1 MGTNP
6 PADINDQEQAPEEL
20 TPLNVVMIFVV
31 IATCF
36 AVCFLNS
43 PPPERTPDGAVPWA
57 DGSVLKALTD
67 ALAFDFSIPTP
78 LGVGVKNLVFG
89 IACGVGAIIVS
100 LGLFAASRSRER
112 DFTLVEDQPAEQPV
126 SHLKKQIDAFQGAQ
140 VLLVL
145 LLAMSFLSS
154 LWSPMAELA
163 IGGSTLLLGQC
174 LWVFAIRHG
183 LNGRACRAAASGVA
197 VVLTLTAA
205 LAVVYYYE
213 RNRTMRVGY
222 PIGNPL
228 FFAACLMPAVLI
240 CVCWIVPSL
249 SALLRGRSRALICLG
264 LCAGALVPLLWGTLL
279 ADPRSTYVGLAAGC
293 VAIVFF
299 ALRGRGAKSAVVALT
314 VVGVVIG
321 YFAWLGPILEH
332 RSETIRTRLHAW
344 DYAAQLIELAPVVGH
359 GQGGFA
365 LLGDSLTVQNVAD
378 DPRALHAR
386 LSHAHSEWLETW
398 VDLGSVGLVITLGCF
413 ALTFWAGVQALRRD
427 STRHQRWLL
436 LGLLSSLVALITEE
450 CFDVALRVAGLP
462 TIFYTVLG
470 LTWAVIGSGRSS
482 GPPAAAPKGRAMVR
496 GLLTACVAALGLLVS
511 TSALLDF
518 QASRAL
524 YDFQEKLQ
532 QRQWAAATEDVEFA
546 RRYRLSPSRKLTAYY
561 TQAWCHLRIAEG
573 AMQDFLVRAQAE
585 ADPQNSL
592 PTEPLLSVGQEAV
605 TQARRVL
612 ELVDNL
618 SRHTEQYYGTYR
630 LAGGAFELMRRMALA
645 TGDRGRAEQY
655 RKAALAALTKEHERQ
670 PHDAG
675 LAWHIL
681 ELSGEL
687 SVAEVV
693 KLICP
698 PMQYHQVDERYY
710 QLVQGLA
717 GRPDFDA
724 AFEPILTEAL
734 ATLIVLPAGSAAVRY
749 SAQKLRIAAWVA
761 AGRRE
766 FADAR
771 AYARSAL
778 NLAEQERE
786 RFPIA
791 YAIAHRELAHFTF
804 LDDPTDP
811 GAAVD
816 IALKGMSLLP
826 VSHEAEPVKMRMRER
841 LTLYYL
847 AAGEEQAALNLMPGR
862 DQLKPEAVQAEMASL
877 YLSLCQLLSSFDATR
892 RPDYLPAR
900 LDRFDEL
907 CQTSQVAPQLKPAAA
922 MFKANLALQVGDL
935 SECVEHWDEAIAKGA
950 SPVQILEQ
958 AENAAQ
964 KHPQDEAL
972 TRFLL
977 ELRIQL
983 TGPGLLDAGQ

>member
-1 MGTNP
+1 MSDQQRAQ
-6 PADINDQEQAPEEL
+6 ADL

-57 DGSVLKALTD
+57 DGSVLKALTA

-100 LGLFAASRSRER
+100 LGLFGASRSRER
-112 DFTLVEDQPAEQPV
+112 DFTIVEDQPAEQPV

-154 LWSPMAELA
+154 LWAPMAELA
-163 IGGSTLLLGQC
+163 IGGSILLLGQC
-174 LWVFAIRHG
+174 LWVFAIRYG
-183 LNGRACRAAASGVA
+183 LNGRSCRAAASGLA
-197 VVLTLTAA
+197 VVLTLTAV
-205 LAVVYYYE
+205 LAVAYYYE

-240 CVCWIVPSL
+240 CICWIVSSL
-249 SALLRGRSRALICLG
+249 SALLRGRRRALIGLG

-279 ADPRSTYVGLAAGC
+279 ADPRSTYVGLAAGF
-293 VAIVFF
+293 VATVFF
-299 ALRGRGAKSAVVALT
+299 AVRGRWAKSAVVALT
-314 VVGVVIG
+314 VVGVAIG
-321 YFAWLGPILEH
+321 YVAWLGPVLEH
-332 RSETIRTRLHAW
+332 RSETIRTRLYAW
-344 DYAAQLIELAPVVGH
+344 DYAAQLIEQAPAVGH
-359 GQGGFA
+359 GQGSFA
-365 LLGDSLTVQNVAD
+365 LLGDSLTVQDVAD

-386 LSHAHSEWLETW
+386 LSHAHNEWLETC

-427 STRHQRWLL
+427 SNPHQRWLL
-436 LGLLSSLVALITEE
+436 IGLLSSLVALITEE

-470 LTWAVIGSGRSS
+470 LTWAVIGAGRSS
-482 GPPAAAPKGRAMVR
+482 GPAAAAPKGRAVLR
-496 GLLTACVAALGLLVS
+496 GLLTAGVAALGLLVS

-532 QRQWAAATEDVEFA
+532 QRQWDAAIEDVEFA
-546 RRYRLSPSRKLTAYY
+546 RRYRLSPSRKLTAFY
-561 TQAWCHLRIAEG
+561 TEAWCHLRIAEG
-573 AMQDFLVRAQAE
+573 AMQDFLNRAQAA
-585 ADPQNSL
+585 ADPQNPLSA
-592 PTEPLLSVGQEAV
+592 EQLLSVGQEAV
-605 TQARRVL
+605 TRASRVL

-618 SRHTEQYYGTYR
+618 SRQTTQYYGIHR
-630 LAGGAFELMRRMALA
+630 LAGGALELMRRMALA
-645 TGDRGRAEQY
+645 TGDQARVEQY
-655 RKAALAALTKEHERQ
+655 RQAALAALTQEHNRQ
-670 PHDAG
+670 PYDAG

-693 KLICP
+693 DLICP

-710 QLVQGLA
+710 QLVQNLA

-724 AFEPILTEAL
+724 AFQPILTEAL
-734 ATLIVLPAGSAAVRY
+734 ATLIALPAGNAPVRY
-749 SAQKLRIAAWVA
+749 PAQKLRIAAWVTT
-761 AGRRE
+761 RRGT
-766 FADAR
+766 FADGR
-771 AYARSAL
+771 AYARNAL
-778 NLAEQERE
+778 NLAEKERE

-804 LDDPTDP
+804 LDDPGHP
-811 GAAVD
+811 QAAVE

-826 VSHEAEPVKMRMRER
+826 RSHEAEPVKTRMRER
-841 LTLYYL
+841 LAMYHL
-847 AAGEEQAALNLMPGR
+847 AAGEEQAALDLMPGR

-877 YLSLCQLLSSFDATR
+877 YLSLCQLLSSFEATR

-900 LDRFDEL
+900 LDRLDEL

-922 MFKANLALQVGDL
+922 MFKAKLALQTGEL
-935 SECVEHWDEAIAKGA
+935 SKCVAHWQDAIAKGVNPA
-950 SPVQILEQ
+950 QILGQ
-958 AENAAQ
+958 AEDAAQ
-964 KHPQDEAL
+964 EHPQNEAL
-972 TRFLL
+972 SRFLL
-977 ELRIQL
+977 ELQIQL